1 MSAEGISRREL
12 PNDVLLEEVAGL
24 LSAGNDVTLLT
35 KGNSMLPFIRG
46 GIDSV
51 RLRRLPEVAC
61 GDIVLAQVAPG
72 HYVLHRV
79 IRAENGALTL
89 MGDGNVRGTE
99 ACRTEDVAGTAVA
112 VVRPD
117 GRERAPGRGRLWKA
131 LRPLR
136 RYLLAVYRRIFK
148 RNVQIL

>member
-1 MSAEGISRREL
+1 MKGEVRRREL
-12 PNDVLLEEVAGL
+12 PNEVLLDEVAVL

-51 RLRRLPEVAC
+51 RLRKCETVAC

-72 HYVLHRV
+72 RFVLHRV
-79 IRAENGALTL
+79 IRTENDRLTL

-99 ACRTEDVAGTAVA
+99 SCRVEDVAGTAVA
-112 VVRPD
+112 LVRPD
-117 GRERAPGRGRLWKA
+117 GSERAPGRGKVWKA

-136 RYLLAVYRRIFK
+136 RCLLAAYRRLFK

>member
-51 RLRRLPEVAC
+51 RLRKLPEVAC
-61 GDIVLAQVAPG
+61 GDIVLARIAPDRF
-72 HYVLHRV
+72 VLHR
-79 IRAENGALTL
+79 IFRIEGDALTL

-99 ACRTEDVAGTAVA
+99 SCRREDVLGSVVS

-117 GRERAPGRGRLWKA
+117 GREAAPARGKMWKA

-136 RYLLAVYRRIFK
+136 RYLLAGYRRLFK